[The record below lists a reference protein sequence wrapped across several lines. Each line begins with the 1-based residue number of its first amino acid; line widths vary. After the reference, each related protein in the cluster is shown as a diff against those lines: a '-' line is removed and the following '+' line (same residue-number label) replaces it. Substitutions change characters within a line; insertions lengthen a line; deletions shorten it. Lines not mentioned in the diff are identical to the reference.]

1 MFCKSELNQ
10 SSHLGIIRFV
20 QLNRVLA
27 HSYNSELYL
36 KSASFDGSLN
46 HFCKR
51 CEKSQLHFLKS
62 GQSRTW
68 QLWMPKEKLKF
79 WMNSSLRGRI
89 CIQCNFKV
97 QLRKTDYKMRSIISP
112 IQMASEI
119 RVKPEKSLTNTL
131 RSKSLSGG
139 SAYILNQYYL
149 IFLNLHSNQIFFK
162 TLSETR
168 SENSSTCL
176 TCGTWV

>member
-1 MFCKSELNQ
+1 MLALSLKCKSELNQ
-10 SSHLGIIRFV
+10 SSNLGIIRFV

-97 QLRKTDYKMRSIISP
+97 QLRKTEPKMRSIHSP

-131 RSKSLSGG
+131 RSKSLSCG
-139 SAYILNQYYL
+139 SAYILNL
-149 IFLNLHSNQIFFK
+149 VFDLFK
-162 TLSETR
+162 
-168 SENSSTCL
+168 SSL
-176 TCGTWV
+176 KSDLF